1 MKGIQ
6 PHTHTQRQEKLDNLI
21 PIIINKYG
29 DNLIALATE
38 GSFSRNADTKYSDLE
53 FIIFLKKI
61 PKNQPLIT
69 HTIVDGLLI
78 VTEITTK
85 EMLINNYLDVSDFW
99 YASGFY
105 KLTPIINKPFIDVI
119 ANFKPRNIEKKCHYQ
134 IQKRW
139 YQYQEITAKVLNNL
153 DTQDKYALA
162 MSFPQ
167 MIKELLIVMS
177 FLNLTPYITLGSYI
191 TQAKRFTTKPKKFDD
206 LVKIQVAGDYSDH
219 AKIDTLTR
227 QVFSSLE
234 KILLSKRIS
243 LYPKTS

>member
-85 EMLINNYLDVSDFW
+85 EMLINNYLDVSDF
-99 YASGFY
+99 
-105 KLTPIINKPFIDVI
+105 
-119 ANFKPRNIEKKCHYQ
+119 
-134 IQKRW
+134 
-139 YQYQEITAKVLNNL
+139 LNNSGL
-153 DTQDKYALA
+153 
-162 MSFPQ
+162 
-167 MIKELLIVMS
+167 
-177 FLNLTPYITLGSYI
+177 
-191 TQAKRFTTKPKKFDD
+191 
-206 LVKIQVAGDYSDH
+206 
-219 AKIDTLTR
+219 
-227 QVFSSLE
+227 
-234 KILLSKRIS
+234 
-243 LYPKTS
+243 